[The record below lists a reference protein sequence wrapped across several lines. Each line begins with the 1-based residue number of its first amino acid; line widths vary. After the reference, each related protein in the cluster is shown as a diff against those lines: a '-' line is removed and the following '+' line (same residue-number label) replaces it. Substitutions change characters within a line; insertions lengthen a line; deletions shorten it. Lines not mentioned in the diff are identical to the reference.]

1 MRQGMFYIVS
11 CSKWNNT
18 IYGTFC
24 LASFLV
30 AYHNTNGL
38 AFDLQVWLNIWQVLL
53 FYTLQSQRKGKIIY
67 LNIFVKYY
75 GV

>member
-53 FYTLQSQRKGKIIY
+53 LLYTAESKKGENYIFKY
-67 LNIFVKYY
+67 LC
-75 GV
+75 